1 MIIDKIYLWVE
12 KEAKEKKYLFRV
24 KTRVT
29 KNYNAILIGFYKEK
43 QMFMLQIGGEKV
55 LFELGELRE
64 LVEVVGQFLRDV
76 IKKYLREQK
85 V

>member
-1 MIIDKIYLWVE
+1 MVIDKIYLWVE

-64 LVEVVGQFLRDV
+64 LVEVVGQF
-76 IKKYLREQK
+76 
-85 V
+85 